1 MPIWQVP
8 DSRGLDVLVD
18 DWHRDSYPFV
28 AIVML
33 TDPSGV
39 LGGETA
45 IQHGDGSILPISFPS
60 AGSCVVLQASVCGAS
75 NTCFGN
81 S

>member
-1 MPIWQVP
+1 MP

-28 AIVML
+28 DIVML

-60 AGSCVVLQASVCGAS
+60 AGSCVVLQASVCGTS